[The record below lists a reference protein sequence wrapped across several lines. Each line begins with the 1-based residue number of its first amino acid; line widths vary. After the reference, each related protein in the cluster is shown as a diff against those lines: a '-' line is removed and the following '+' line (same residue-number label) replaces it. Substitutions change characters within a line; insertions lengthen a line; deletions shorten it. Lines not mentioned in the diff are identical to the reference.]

1 MYKKIIFILLVS
13 ILISTTV
20 LAWED
25 CPSGEVMC
33 EGECGLFVDTDNDG
47 ICDHSQPAPG
57 EKNDGLAQ
65 AEITEEELH
74 DLISGQELRT
84 KTVSEIAEIYEI
96 NKDQYTEKLQEYLG
110 VKINPEDSFQLLH
123 DNYRLEP
130 SVAKDIAVAI
140 SLGGE
145 NMPEPTQKQGGM
157 VYHFLPI
164 SFLLTLLYLTSHIL
178 SKKKIISIIDH
189 RKFWNIL
196 LLITFL
202 ISAIFGILLV
212 IRINSGRITPLRFNV
227 LFWHVE
233 MGIAMTAI
241 SIFHILWHW
250 AYFKNLFNVKK

>member
-1 MYKKIIFILLVS
+1 MYKKIIFILLISV
-13 ILISTTV
+13 LISTTV

-25 CPSGEVMC
+25 CPIGEVTC
-33 EGECGLFVDTDNDG
+33 EGECGLFVDADNNG
-47 ICDHSQPAPG
+47 ICDRSQSVPE
-57 EKNDGLAQ
+57 EKSGDLAQ
-65 AEITEEELH
+65 AEITEELH
-74 DLISGQELRT
+74 DLISGQELKT
-84 KTVSEIAEIYEI
+84 KTVSEVAEIYEI
-96 NKDQYTEKLQEYLG
+96 DKDQYAEKLYEYLG

-145 NMPEPTQKQGGM
+145 NMLEPTQKQGGM

-164 SFLLTLLYLTSHIL
+164 SFLLTLLYLTSHVL
-178 SKKKIISIIDH
+178 SQKKIISIVNH

-212 IRINSGRITPLRFNV
+212 IRINSGKITPLRFNV

-250 AYFKNLFNVKK
+250 AYFKNLFNIKK